1 MKPYWTWCSLVIRL
15 SACRKSVVQHKPH
28 MFCVLSVPKVDS
40 HSAWPV
46 KSIYDLLQ
54 LCHLYYYTQVA
65 QKKENVLTSE
75 QELFLCCIFIPSSGQ
90 EERPHLAK
98 FGSLHSHDSHLPP
111 WLDFFCWGRRE
122 PSEGPPRY

>member
-1 MKPYWTWCSLVIRL
+1 MI
-15 SACRKSVVQHKPH
+15 
-28 MFCVLSVPKVDS
+28 F
-40 HSAWPV
+40 
-46 KSIYDLLQ
+46 YDLLQ

-98 FGSLHSHDSHLPP
+98 FGELHLPWWAARP
-111 WLDFFCWGRRE
+111 CFVLHFDK
-122 PSEGPPRY
+122 